1 MKTFLALILLRFHQD
16 LLKKMFYAKW
26 EEIIEEYT
34 ITYNLNGGTLQ
45 SPINKYDNTKLPLT
59 LPEPAKEGYIFAGWY
74 QEESFENL
82 INVILEGSSG
92 NITVYAK
99 WIDLNTEYSLTYEL
113 NGGNWGFTNKTELIT
128 EFFN

>member
-1 MKTFLALILLRFHQD
+1 
-16 LLKKMFYAKW
+16 MFYAKW

-74 QEESFENL
+74 REENFENL
-82 INVILEGSSG
+82 INVILEVQVE
-92 NITVYAK
+92 T
-99 WIDLNTEYSLTYEL
+99 LLFMP
-113 NGGNWGFTNKTELIT
+113 NG
-128 EFFN
+128 